1 MNKTFSKEEY
11 TMKVC
16 PICHSQVSDES
27 NYCTMCG
34 NRILDGE
41 QSIPYQPPV
50 YQNAYQQPMYQQ
62 PAYNPYDHT
71 AEFEASD
78 VAQNKLYA
86 MIMYLLSI
94 VGILI
99 ALLGAK
105 DSAYVQFHLR
115 QNLKFLIVE
124 AVLAIC
130 AVLLAITV
138 IVPIIAVV
146 CLVIVEVIRV
156 IAFFQVAGGKAKE
169 PAIIRSLGFLK

>member
-1 MNKTFSKEEY
+1 
-11 TMKVC
+11 MKVC

-41 QSIPYQPPV
+41 QPVPYQPPV
-50 YQNAYQQPMYQQ
+50 YQNVYQQPV
-62 PAYNPYDHT
+62 YNPYDHT

-86 MIMYLLSI
+86 ILMYLTSVI
-94 VGILI
+94 GIFI

-105 DSAYVQFHLR
+105 DSPFVQFHLR

-124 AVLAIC
+124 AILSLC
-130 AVLLAITV
+130 AALLAITI
-138 IVPIIAVV
+138 IVPIAAGV
-146 CLVIVEVIRV
+146 CLLIVEIIRV
-156 IAFFQVAGGKAKE
+156 IAFFQVCGGKAKE